1 MTQQVYTRY
10 STNQQSIEKMER
22 HTKIFNAALDII
34 LNQNETRTSKEIAV
48 IITSQ
53 LSASQ
58 KREFW
63 RMAAVIAEED
73 KPSTTYYEFF
83 KNTFEQVM
91 YSDKLN
97 DTDKTNIRRYC
108 KMNIQSSN
116 KEITKNLFQS
126 LLKGRDIFPT
136 QVIQYVNYVKK
147 VVLASSEETTANYL
161 SESLAVYKNALKLM
175 NVYCQQI
182 TPLEIVRRIDQLGV
196 QQYVFWKHVA
206 DLSKSQQTIIQLRQ
220 FYEQRVQKLFHVD
233 RLSENDLQLIQA
245 NCQSCEGF
253 NTEEVTKWL
262 FETCFKGRTLNF
274 GDVYKQVS
282 RFTNASQSQQSEDND
297 SQKFQYSNGV
307 YEQQ

>member
-1 MTQQVYTRY
+1 MIQQTQTKYNI
-10 STNQQSIEKMER
+10 SSQSDQKMEQYSY
-22 HTKIFNAALDII
+22 IFNTAINKI
-34 LNQNETRTSKEIAV
+34 LNMNETRSPKEIAV
-48 IITSQ
+48 LITSQ
-53 LSASQ
+53 LSTLQ
-58 KREFW
+58 KRELW
-63 RMAAVIAEED
+63 NLTAVLAQEN
-73 KPSTTYYEFF
+73 KPAITYYGFF
-83 KNTFEQVM
+83 KNTYAQIMCED
-91 YSDKLN
+91 SLN

-108 KMNIQSSN
+108 KMHMQTSN
-116 KEITKNLFQS
+116 KEIVKNLFQS
-126 LLKGRDIFPT
+126 LLKGRDIFRT

-147 VVLASSEETTANYL
+147 EVLASSEETTANYL

-175 NVYCQQI
+175 NVCCQQI

-206 DLSKSQQTIIQLRQ
+206 DLSKSQQTVIQLRQ
-220 FYEQRVQKLFHVD
+220 FYEQKVQKLFHVD
-233 RLSENDLQLIQA
+233 RLTENDMKLIQA

-282 RFTNASQSQQSEDND
+282 RFTNASQSQQSEEND